1 MDLANQT
8 QSIKQFLSI
17 GEAAEYLGV
26 SIDTLRRWAKA
37 GKISD
42 TRSPGGHR
50 YFRKTDLD
58 NLFNTKYER
67 YNEPKFR
74 KPTSNL
80 NANTSTNNS
89 NGNSLKFV
97 TKEIK
102 SNFNISESDTDS
114 NISKT
119 VYKHQNNSENIN
131 INVVDISQQNNSS
144 IENYKHTRPPR
155 KVLIPTTPV
164 ISIRKSANYSIPH
177 QDQNNLIST
186 PIYGTNS
193 IGIAIPYSN
202 KLEQVNDGE
211 NRIKKVKKILLI
223 IFAVFILADI
233 IFIILWYITPKL
245 ISPIP

>member
-1 MDLANQT
+1 MDLANQI

-58 NLFNTKYER
+58 NLFDTKYER

-74 KPTSNL
+74 KPTTNL
-80 NANTSTNNS
+80 NTNISTNNS
-89 NGNSLKFV
+89 NRNSLKFA

-102 SNFNISESDTDS
+102 SNLNTSETYTDD

-119 VYKHQNNSENIN
+119 GYMYRNISENIN
-131 INVVDISQQNNSS
+131 ISLVNTSHQKNSNT
-144 IENYKHTRPPR
+144 EDYKLTRPTR
-155 KVLIPTTPV
+155 KILVPITPV
-164 ISIRKSANYSIPH
+164 ISIRRSLNVDTPY
-177 QDQNNLIST
+177 QNQTNLINIST
-186 PIYGTNS
+186 YGTNGTE
-193 IGIAIPYSN
+193 ITTPYSN
-202 KLEQVNDGE
+202 KSEHDNNDK
-211 NRIKKVKKILLI
+211 NYTKKIKKILLI
-223 IFAVFILADI
+223 VFAIFILTDI
-233 IFIILWYITPKL
+233 IFIILWYLTPKL
-245 ISPIP
+245 LSPIP